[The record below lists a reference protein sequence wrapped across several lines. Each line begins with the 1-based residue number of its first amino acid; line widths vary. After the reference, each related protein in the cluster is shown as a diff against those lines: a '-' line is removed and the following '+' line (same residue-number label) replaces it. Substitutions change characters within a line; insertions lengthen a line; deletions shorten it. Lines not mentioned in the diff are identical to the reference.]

1 MNGSEYSMVNRSDIV
16 SIHKTYTL
24 LMNCLISKAITNFPI
39 LQFHLVS
46 SNSIMTLPT
55 VNAEPTS

>member
-1 MNGSEYSMVNRSDIV
+1 MNGSEYSMVNGSDV

-24 LMNCLISKAITNFPI
+24 LRNCLISQTIKNFPV

-46 SNSIMTLPT
+46 SNSIMTLPIA
-55 VNAEPTS
+55 NAEPTI